1 MKSPIITRF
10 VATAILT
17 SQSFMGTIALQELAL
32 RHHVSQSNY
41 AAQAQEGDRDAAYV
55 YAKAKPAIVYIETK
69 TDRGGATGSG
79 VIIESSG
86 IVITNAHVI
95 EGAQEI
101 TVELSN
107 GQRIKPKVLSVG
119 KSGCLDLAILQLP
132 NQQNLP
138 TIALENPQSVSPGQ
152 TVFAMGFPQG
162 IKPASI
168 TQGIVSNLHQE
179 LGFIQLDAAIGPGN
193 SGGALLNAQGHLVGI
208 NTLKLKDQQGMNFAI
223 DLTRIQAFLQT
234 TQQGLSPTL
243 GRYVKMTSGQS
254 SELVIDRPAITGRLQ
269 TGDHQVCNDNSPANL
284 YTFKGTA
291 NQSIVLTMQ
300 GQSIKPFMILLGPD
314 GKKIGNT
321 SADNG
326 QSMARFYTRL
336 PLNGT
341 YTLIANTQ
349 EANQFGT
356 YQLQAVT
363 PMLFRKGELGSG
375 DRVLSDGSPYQRY
388 DFSGKAGQRVTLS
401 INSTQFE
408 PFIAIVDNKDKLVWK
423 GHLESGKG
431 LNVSLPNDGQY
442 KVLVSTMK
450 PNEGGPYSIAIEPA
464 MPQVTAALP

>member
-1 MKSPIITRF
+1 
-10 VATAILT
+10 
-17 SQSFMGTIALQELAL
+17 
-32 RHHVSQSNY
+32 
-41 AAQAQEGDRDAAYV
+41 
-55 YAKAKPAIVYIETK
+55 
-69 TDRGGATGSG
+69 
-79 VIIESSG
+79 
-86 IVITNAHVI
+86 
-95 EGAQEI
+95 
-101 TVELSN
+101 
-107 GQRIKPKVLSVG
+107 
-119 KSGCLDLAILQLP
+119 
-132 NQQNLP
+132 
-138 TIALENPQSVSPGQ
+138 
-152 TVFAMGFPQG
+152 
-162 IKPASI
+162 
-168 TQGIVSNLHQE
+168 
-179 LGFIQLDAAIGPGN
+179 
-193 SGGALLNAQGHLVGI
+193 
-208 NTLKLKDQQGMNFAI
+208 MNFAI
-223 DLTRIQAFLQT
+223 DLTRIQALLQT

-291 NQSIVLTMQ
+291 NQSIVLSMQ
-300 GQSIKPFMILLGPD
+300 GQSVKPYMVLLGPD

-321 SADNG
+321 SANNG
-326 QSMARFYTRL
+326 QSIARFYTRL

-349 EANQFGT
+349 GANQFGA

-375 DRVLSDGSPYQRY
+375 DRLLPDGSPYQRY
-388 DFSGKAGQRVTLS
+388 DFSGKAGQSITLS

-408 PFIAIVDNKDKLVWK
+408 PFIVIADNKDKIVWK

-442 KVLVSTMK
+442 QILVSTMK

-464 MPQVTAALP
+464 MPQVTAARP